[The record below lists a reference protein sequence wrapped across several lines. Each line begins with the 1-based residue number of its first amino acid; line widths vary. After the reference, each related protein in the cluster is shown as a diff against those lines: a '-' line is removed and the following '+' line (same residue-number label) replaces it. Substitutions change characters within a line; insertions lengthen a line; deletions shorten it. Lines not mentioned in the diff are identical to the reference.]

1 MTTPR
6 NDEQDGAEGAAVAPP
21 DVGAPRDVGRTSG
34 GGNLGHVQPDR
45 LTGQVPLR
53 NNAESREDDE
63 TTMPSNDSTLNTK
76 I

>member
-1 MTTPR
+1 MSTPR
-6 NDEQDGAEGAAVAPP
+6 NEPQDAVEGTPVTPR
-21 DVGAPRDVGRTSG
+21 DVGVPRDVGRTSG

-53 NNAESREDDE
+53 NNAEPREDDE
-63 TTMPSNDSTLNTK
+63 PTMPSNDSTLNTK